1 MRNFIPHLYRF
12 RGLRILTAG
21 FDMSLLSATALSCM
35 PETLDR
41 LLAMAFSHAVFVPY
55 FICFLFHFQDLQQAN
70 TVDQILPYVI
80 D

>member
-1 MRNFIPHLYRF
+1 
-12 RGLRILTAG
+12 
-21 FDMSLLSATALSCM
+21 M

-41 LLAMAFSHAVFVPY
+41 LLAMAFSQFSSLILYAFA
-55 FICFLFHFQDLQQAN
+55 FHFQDLQQAN